1 MKIKVDTC
9 LIVFAKN
16 PIPNQVK
23 TRLLPTL
30 SSKQAA
36 SLYQAFLVDWCEII
50 KQLSNTDL
58 VIAYAPPEG
67 LLDLQNL
74 LGEDFIY
81 VAQKGKGLGE
91 RLTNVTQWAADN
103 GYKKIIFVGSD
114 SPTLPISYVS
124 QGIDSLNTC
133 DVVLGPSMDGG
144 YYLIG
149 FSKNKLNIMVPYIFE
164 DIAWSTEHVFLQT
177 VERIHSIAAKLTL
190 LPPWYDVDTPDDL
203 HFLHAHIRA
212 MRLANV
218 KVQANRTEGYL
229 LELVKEKSIW
239 DN

>member
-23 TRLLPTL
+23 TRLIPTL
-30 SSKQAA
+30 ASEQAA
-36 SLYQAFLVDWCEII
+36 SLYRAFLIDWCEII

-58 VIAYAPPEG
+58 IIAYAPPEG

-74 LGEDFIY
+74 LGEDFTY
-81 VAQKGKGLGE
+81 VAQKGKDLGE
-91 RLTNVTQWAADN
+91 RLTNATQWAADN
-103 GYKKIIFVGSD
+103 GYNKILFVGSD
-114 SPTLPISYVS
+114 SPTLPLSYVS
-124 QGIDSLNTC
+124 QGVDSLNAS
-133 DVVLGPSMDGG
+133 DVILGPSMDGG

-149 FSKNKLNIMVPYIFE
+149 FSKNKLNTMVPYIFE

-177 VERIHSIAAKLTL
+177 VERIHSIAVKLTL

-203 HFLHAHIRA
+203 SFLHAHIKA
-212 MRLANV
+212 MRLANE

-229 LELVKEKSIW
+229 LELVKENSIW
-239 DN
+239 VN